1 MDILIIGNY
10 GHIGA
15 DLEKS
20 LTDRKQYVLKP
31 KTGELDVLSELS
43 VEGYFVKNRPSAVV
57 LCNGWA
63 DNKVGTDIG
72 DYNYKPNQSIA
83 EILLKLCRAGNI
95 PLVYIGTDVGPDPI
109 AYEISQYK
117 NSIVIHTSCL
127 FGMGGDNIVRS
138 FIIYSRTMDNAS
150 FDNSKIIHPTYTK
163 DIAKLISDMLIKK
176 EYGSYVLH
184 NSGGCTEYE
193 LAVKLFSMMGSDA
206 VLTPVGEIVFEDRRR
221 TSLPSWEDA
230 VERYINELKKSGF
243 FSDTGINGL
252 QSRGS

>member
-1 MDILIIGNY
+1 
-10 GHIGA
+10 
-15 DLEKS
+15 
-20 LTDRKQYVLKP
+20 
-31 KTGELDVLSELS
+31 
-43 VEGYFVKNRPSAVV
+43 
-57 LCNGWA
+57 
-63 DNKVGTDIG
+63 
-72 DYNYKPNQSIA
+72 
-83 EILLKLCRAGNI
+83 
-95 PLVYIGTDVGPDPI
+95 
-109 AYEISQYK
+109 
-117 NSIVIHTSCL
+117 
-127 FGMGGDNIVRS
+127 
-138 FIIYSRTMDNAS
+138 MDNAS

-163 DIAKLISDMLIKK
+163 DIARLIADMLIKK

-206 VLTPVGEIVFEDRRR
+206 VLTPVGETVFEDRRR